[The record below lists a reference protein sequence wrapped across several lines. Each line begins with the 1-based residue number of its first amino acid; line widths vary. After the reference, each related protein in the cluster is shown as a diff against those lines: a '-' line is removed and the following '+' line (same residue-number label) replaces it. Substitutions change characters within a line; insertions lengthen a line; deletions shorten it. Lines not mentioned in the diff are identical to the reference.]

1 MGIYVGEGPVHNFQ
15 LVLHDAKPTNQ
26 KAELIAGML
35 ALYQAVK
42 IKKSVMTDLLQVVIK
57 TDSEY
62 LAKSMTE
69 WVFKWK
75 KNGYRNARSLPVTNK
90 KEFQDLDVLV
100 RYLNKLDVEVLF
112 WHVERE
118 RNREA
123 DKLANMALDG

>member
-1 MGIYVGEGPVHNFQ
+1 MGIYVGEGSVHNFQ

-35 ALYQAVK
+35 TLYQAVK

-57 TDSEY
+57 TDSGY

-75 KNGYRNARSLPVTNK
+75 KNGYRNARGLPVTNK

-100 RYLNKLDVEVLF
+100 RYLYKLDVEVLF
-112 WHVERE
+112 WHVPRE